1 MANPNQV
8 NDAHEMQAGAN
19 KEWLNRKQEEWIV
32 KWEARAMMKDLMA
45 EVANPFAISQEQGEQ
60 YADSGQTM
68 SDATVSDKEV
78 LASCDAD
85 GNGVIK
91 GLKERG
97 CEIKMGNEVL
107 KKEIAADK
115 KEIEASKAQIEANK
129 AEIEKIR
136 QRLINKTS
144 N

>member
-1 MANPNQV
+1 MTNPNQV

-68 SDATVSDKEV
+68 SDATVSDKD
-78 LASCDAD
+78 LLWACDAD
-85 GNGVIK
+85 WSGDIK
-91 GLKERG
+91 GRNEAICKHNF
-97 CEIKMGNEVL
+97 KM
-107 KKEIAADK
+107 DK
-115 KEIEASKAQIEANK
+115 SK
-129 AEIEKIR
+129 AEISADKADIAKIKAETEKLR
-136 QRLINKTS
+136 QIKWMLQWK
-144 N
+144 